1 MISFDPAVEVNALAD
16 RYWEATLEQHPTT
29 ATLYGD
35 DRFDDR
41 LDDPSAA
48 GRAAARALNDA
59 TIAELAEIPAPGLP
73 VEERITHDMLR
84 VVCELGNEGDNL
96 RMDLV
101 GLVDQIDGPQA
112 LLPRGVQF
120 QPADTPARLEKLL
133 TRLAAFE
140 PFIAAHLDLL
150 EEARE
155 TGMTAPRIVAE
166 RTISQAERLLAIP
179 ADQSPIVTGARL
191 ADGDDAGRA
200 RVAAVVRD
208 VVNPA
213 LARYIEALRGPY
225 LAATREAPGLWSAPD
240 GVARY
245 RMAIRTW
252 TSLDLDP
259 AEVHQIGLGELAAL
273 DADRLAIARAGGFD
287 SVAAYRA
294 HLAADPAN
302 QAPAKEDLVGRAND
316 DIARALAIAPAW
328 FGRLPVASCDVRPV
342 EPFMERDAPPAFY
355 YPPTIDGSR
364 PGVYFVNT
372 YDLPTRLLSKLAA
385 TTYHEAIPGHHFQ
398 IALEMEH
405 PGLPAFRR
413 LGGRMIGS
421 AYAEGWGLYSE
432 RLADE
437 MGLYRERRGA
447 LRDARGSGLAGR
459 PAHRRHRHPRP
470 GQGPRMGGRAA
481 PRGRR
486 AVGDRR
492 EHRDGPLHRLARP
505 GAHLQ
510 DRPPRDQP
518 AAGRAGRPRRS
529 GLRPACLPRCAAG
542 TRLPG
547 ARHAR
552 PRAAPLGGAQGGVG
566 DRRH

>member
-1 MISFDPAVEVNALAD
+1 MTLPDSAAAVNALAD
-16 RYWEATLEQHPTT
+16 RFWEATLEQHPTL
-29 ATLYGD
+29 ATVYGD
-35 DRFDDR
+35 ERWDDR

-48 GRAAARALNDA
+48 GRTAAGALRDA
-59 TIAELAEIPAPGLP
+59 TLAELAAIPVNGLP

-84 VVCELGNEGDNL
+84 VVCELGNEADLL

-101 GLVDQIDGPQA
+101 ALVDQIDGPQA
-112 LLPRGVQF
+112 LLPQGVQF

-133 TRLAAFE
+133 ARLAAFE
-140 PFIAAHLDLL
+140 PFVGAHLGLL
-150 EEARE
+150 EEARA

-191 ADGDDAGRA
+191 ADGDAEGRA
-200 RVAAVVRD
+200 GVAAVVRD
-208 VVNPA
+208 IVNPA
-213 LARYIEALRGPY
+213 LTRYVEALRGPY
-225 LAATREAPGLWSAPD
+225 FAATREAPGLWSAPD
-240 GVARY
+240 GAARY

-259 AEVHQIGLGELAAL
+259 AEVHQVGLEELAAL
-273 DADRLAIARAGGFD
+273 DADRLAIARAAGHDGI
-287 SVAAYRA
+287 AAYRA

-302 QAPAKEDLVGRAND
+302 QAPTKEDLVSRANE

-355 YPPTIDGSR
+355 YPPTVDGSR

-413 LGGRMIGS
+413 LGSRMIGS

-437 MGLYRERRGA
+437 MGLYRNHAERFGMLEAQAWRAVRLIVDTGIHALGKGRAWAVDLLREGA
-447 LRDARGSGLAGR
+447 GLSATDAGIETDRYIVW
-459 PAHRRHRHPRP
+459 P
-470 GQGPRMGGRAA
+470 GQALTYKIGHREINRLRAELA
-481 PRGRR
+481 
-486 AVGDRR
+486 A
-492 EHRDGPLHRLARP
+492 RDGAAFDLRAFHDALLGHGSLALATLARE
-505 GAHLQ
+505 L
-510 DRPPRDQP
+510 P
-518 AAGRAGRPRRS
+518 AWV
-529 GLRPACLPRCAAG
+529 
-542 TRLPG
+542 
-547 ARHAR
+547 
-552 PRAAPLGGAQGGVG
+552 APKEG
-566 DRRH
+566 